1 MFFLSVLFHLI
12 DDFVLQVSCLN
23 KLKQKQWWINECKK
37 ENVNYSLY
45 KDDYKAALFLHGLEW
60 SIMISLPIIIVGG
73 YNFIWLSIIIFINAL
88 IHAIIDNKKANQL
101 KINLITDQVLH
112 FFQIILL
119 YMLID

>member
-37 ENVNYSLY
+37 ENVDYSLY

>member
-37 ENVNYSLY
+37 ENVDYSLY

-73 YNFIWLSIIIFINAL
+73 YNFIWLSIIIFINAI
-88 IHAIIDNKKANQL
+88 IHEIIDNKKANQL